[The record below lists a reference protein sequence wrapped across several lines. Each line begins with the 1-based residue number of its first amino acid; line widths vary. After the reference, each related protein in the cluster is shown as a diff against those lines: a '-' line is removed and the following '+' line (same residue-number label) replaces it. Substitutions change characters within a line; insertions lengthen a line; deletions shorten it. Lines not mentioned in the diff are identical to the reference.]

1 MNNRVPENI
10 MTDEPLPGLYWG
22 RDIARPRALQPPSDI
37 IPYLQGLATGLN
49 GFAAQRRRSIEYYID
64 VFELDK
70 ASFQQRRRNRRGTV
84 TYEDAINQ
92 DSQPGEDGYLKP
104 YNINKALTLELM
116 TTCVMYRLLSPTCA
130 RANCVLVYG
139 WPVNFAPPGH
149 HDIRVDCG
157 EFVFHVEVSAKDEMN
172 DAYFYDELKG
182 TLNHMVKHEVNWAL
196 LVTEWDYKKARN
208 SQAYKDFKNNNQAE
222 LDHRHL
228 IIMSIQEMA
237 ELSATLG
244 FDAEYNSG
252 RKRLNPIQ
260 VRELFV
266 ALHAAQEPVQDANE
280 NP

>member
-1 MNNRVPENI
+1 
-10 MTDEPLPGLYWG
+10 MTDESRPGLYWG
-22 RDIARPRALQPPSDI
+22 RDIERPRAINPPPDI
-37 IPYLQGLATGLN
+37 IPYLQGLATALN

-64 VFELDK
+64 VFELDMQ
-70 ASFQQRRRNRRGTV
+70 SFRERRRGRRGKV
-84 TYEDAINQ
+84 TYREATNRNR
-92 DSQPGEDGYLKP
+92 QPGENGYLKP
-104 YNINKALTLELM
+104 YNINKALTLELI

-130 RANCVLVYG
+130 RANCKLVYG

-149 HDIRVDCG
+149 PDIRVECG
-157 EFVFHVEVSAKDEMN
+157 EFVFHVEVSAKDEMS
-172 DAYFYDELKG
+172 DKYFYDELKG
-182 TLNHMVKHEVNWAL
+182 TLNHMVKHEVMWAL

-208 SQAYKDFKNNNQAE
+208 SPAYKKLKDKYQAE
-222 LDHRHL
+222 LEHHYL
-228 IIMSIQEMA
+228 IIMSLHEMA

-266 ALHAAQEPVQDANE
+266 ALHAAQEPEQDANE